1 MSLSLSPPGHPRI
14 LRGWRLPSRTWN
26 HWTSPWTKQL
36 TWLRI
41 IHSGE
46 WCLRLA
52 LCTHSGDWQKWMN
65 GWMAASI
72 GSEWFVALVVGRW
85 SVWHCNVWQVDQE
98 VTRLSADWHVWQRPQ
113 VVSVVDVRV
122 RGYYHCSSIK
132 NVIHGHKGFLQN
144 KCLLLSQI
152 ARNVSLR

>member
-113 VVSVVDVRV
+113 VVSVVHVVITTVVLSKMLSMVIKDFCRINAC
-122 RGYYHCSSIK
+122 CSRK
-132 NVIHGHKGFLQN
+132 
-144 KCLLLSQI
+144 LLET
-152 ARNVSLR
+152 